1 MRNYPSVLFSLIMF
15 AAPVSAAD
23 LMEIYL
29 EALKTNPQLAAA
41 RANLEAV
48 QEQRPQAKAGLLP
61 AIGAGAGLSR
71 SRYDNLN
78 SDDKPKPTYSTDK
91 VASIDL
97 TQPLFRYDRWVQL
110 KQADSQIAAAEA
122 DYLAA
127 SQDLMVQVADRY
139 FQVLEAQDNLIFAKS
154 EKSAIGRQLDQAK
167 QRFEVG
173 LIAITDVKA
182 AQARYDLSVSQE
194 IQAISGLVAAKDAL
208 RETVGVYY
216 DNVYALKPDLQL
228 SDPVPDSSADWI
240 ERAKQHNL
248 SILSAQANTETAQ
261 QEIKRQRSGHLPTL
275 DLNAS
280 VGYSDQNF
288 AGITPVERQNSEI
301 GLELNIPIYEGG
313 AVSSRTREA
322 RSRFQEATELLSQ
335 AVRAAE
341 LETRDAFRGVKTD
354 IAQVNALA
362 RSLESTE
369 VAVQAE
375 EAGFEVGTR
384 TIVDVLNSQREYYLA
399 RFNYARARYLYVVDQ
414 LRLKR
419 AAGILQEDDLAEVN
433 EALIPAS
440 ALPVDLPE

>member
-1 MRNYPSVLFSLIMF
+1 MRINPLVLLGLLLLTLP
-15 AAPVSAAD
+15 ASAAD
-23 LMEIYL
+23 LLEIYD
-29 EALKTNPQLAAA
+29 EAAKTNPQLAAA
-41 RANLEAV
+41 RASLEAV
-48 QEQRPQAKAGLLP
+48 REQRPQARAGLLP
-61 AIGAGAGLSR
+61 SLGAGASLSR
-71 SRYDNLN
+71 SRYKNLN
-78 SDDKPKPTYSTDK
+78 PSTSATYSTDK
-91 VASIDL
+91 LATLRL
-97 TQPLFRYDRWVQL
+97 TQPLFRYDRWIQL

-122 DYLAA
+122 SYLAA
-127 SQDLMVQVADRY
+127 SQDLMILVADRY
-139 FQVLEAQDNLIFAKS
+139 FKVLEAQSNLEFAKA
-154 EKSAIGRQLDQAK
+154 EKSAIGRQLDQAT
-167 QRFEVG
+167 QRFDVG

-216 DNVYALKPDLQL
+216 DNVDALKPDLAL
-228 SDPVPDSSADWI
+228 SNPEPDSAKDWI
-240 ERAKQHNL
+240 ERAKQNNL
-248 SILSAQANTETAQ
+248 SILSAQADAETAQ
-261 QEIKRQRSGHLPTL
+261 QEIKRQRAGHLPTL

-280 VGYSDQNF
+280 AGYTDQNF
-288 AGITPVERQNSEI
+288 GGIAPVERQDSEI
-301 GLELNIPIYEGG
+301 GLELNIPLYEGG

-341 LETRDAFRGVKTD
+341 LDTRDAFRGVKTD
-354 IAQVNALA
+354 IAQVNALG

-399 RFNYARARYLYVVDQ
+399 RLNYARARYLYVVDQ

-419 AAGILQEDDLAEVN
+419 AAGILEEGDLAEVN
-433 EALIPAS
+433 EALIPVTPPAY
-440 ALPVDLPE
+440 DE